1 MPIVPIVQLA
11 KNLDV
16 QSWRLVVVVDGAAA
30 AVVVVVVAVV
40 GRVFLWKVKLPTRCE
55 VVEIVRGGKMLAC

>member
-1 MPIVPIVQLA
+1 MPIVQLA
-11 KNLDV
+11 KNLDG

-30 AVVVVVVAVV
+30 VVVVAVV

-55 VVEIVRGGKMLAC
+55 VVEIVRGERMLAC

>member
-1 MPIVPIVQLA
+1 MPIVQLA

-30 AVVVVVVAVV
+30 AVGVVVV

-55 VVEIVRGGKMLAC
+55 VVEIVRGERMLAC

>member
-1 MPIVPIVQLA
+1 MPIVQLA

-30 AVVVVVVAVV
+30 AAAVVVVAAVV

-55 VVEIVRGGKMLAC
+55 VVEIVRGEKMLAC

>member
-1 MPIVPIVQLA
+1 MPIVQLA
-11 KNLDV
+11 KNLDG

-30 AVVVVVVAVV
+30 VGVVVVAVV

-55 VVEIVRGGKMLAC
+55 VVEIVRGEKMLAC